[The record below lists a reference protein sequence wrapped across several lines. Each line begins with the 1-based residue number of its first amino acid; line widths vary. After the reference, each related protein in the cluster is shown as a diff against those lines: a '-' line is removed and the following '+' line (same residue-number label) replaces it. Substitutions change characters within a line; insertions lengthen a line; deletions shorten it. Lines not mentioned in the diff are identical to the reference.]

1 MVIRTFFDRNN
12 TLIQSSKVNVGGN
25 PITELFYGGSDGKQ
39 SYTRFI
45 FQFDETRLKQ
55 FYTGGTYT
63 DLSKLT
69 HTLRMTNT
77 GAFDAELMGNKT
89 CSGKKRSCSFD
100 LILFPV
106 DQDWDEGCGY
116 DYSDCGYIGQGSQS
130 YSPSNWFESETNTA
144 WSGGS
149 GVYSGSPVV
158 LATQHFEHGNENI
171 EIDITTVVNGYLTGD
186 TNYGLGIAY
195 TRTLEETETSEFQYV
210 GFFTRHTQTFF
221 EPYVET
227 IYDSHIN
234 DDRNNFFLDK
244 DNKLFLYVNLNGVP
258 TNLDTKPG
266 ALIKDGND
274 DVFSAYTP
282 SAVTHLTKGVY
293 CIDIN
298 VPTTSDNADCIQ
310 FTDIWSGITINGVTR
325 PNIELDFIL
334 KDSSGYYNIGDN
346 DMLPKK
352 VGLSV
357 TGIKRDESLFRGDI
371 RKVIVSTRVPYTIN
385 QKQSVNGLKYRLY
398 VKEGRNEYTVIDFQD
413 IEMANNY
420 NYFLL
425 DTLSLVPGIYY
436 LDIKVESNL
445 EVTTVKD
452 VISFEIVSQ
461 SELRGNNS

>member
-1 MVIRTFFDRNN
+1 MIKHALARNN
-12 TLIQSSKVNVGGN
+12 
-25 PITELFYGGSDGKQ
+25 
-39 SYTRFI
+39 
-45 FQFDETRLKQ
+45 
-55 FYTGGTYT
+55 
-63 DLSKLT
+63 
-69 HTLRMTNT
+69 
-77 GAFDAELMGNKT
+77 
-89 CSGKKRSCSFD
+89 
-100 LILFPV
+100 
-106 DQDWDEGCGY
+106 
-116 DYSDCGYIGQGSQS
+116 
-130 YSPSNWFESETNTA
+130 
-144 WSGGS
+144 
-149 GVYSGSPVV
+149 
-158 LATQHFEHGNENI
+158 
-171 EIDITTVVNGYLTGD
+171 
-186 TNYGLGIAY
+186 GLGIAY
-195 TRTLEETETSEFQYV
+195 TRALEETETSEFQYV

-258 TNLDTKPG
+258 TNLDTNPS